1 MRSTP
6 RPGAS
11 FRRLRPALLLAVLAC
26 GPAAGDA
33 ALEFQVARVDGD
45 GWRADGVTVSLRHD
59 DAGKLAAR
67 VSATRL
73 DLPPPLGPRE
83 AVQGECRDLV
93 VTPQRFSCNDLV
105 LETSGTTPAGLR
117 LEGRIDYRRDTGAL
131 EWALELPA
139 DGAGRLRS
147 RGRLDADGW
156 SANLTAIAWPV
167 DALAAFAE
175 ILGMALP
182 PVTGRLDLSLVA
194 RGDATGLQGLVF
206 ELAGAELAGGNE
218 AGTVAAEALGMELRG
233 SAWPEGASLAF
244 DMRGT
249 ASAGEIYV
257 EPVYADLEANP
268 LRLTARGLAGKR
280 SVTLHQLVLEQ
291 RDTAHIDATAELE
304 RATDAAWR
312 VSRASVRFPRLE
324 LPGAYT
330 VLLQPF
336 LAGTVFGNLETSGRL
351 RGELTLSNGR
361 LEEVRLELAR
371 VNLDDRETRLAIYD
385 LSGDLAW
392 APPRDDGTRP
402 SMPPLELDWSGG
414 FVYGI
419 PFGAA
424 GVHMALQA
432 GRWVLAEA
440 ISIPV
445 LDGAL
450 QIDALEVGDFASG
463 DDTLL
468 LDARLTPVDMR
479 ALSLALNWPP
489 LSGRLSGRLPRLSHA
504 EGVLAIGGELTA
516 EVFSGTVA
524 IRELRVERPLQPRAR
539 LRAEVELRGL
549 ELTELT
555 EALSF
560 GLMTGRL
567 EGYVRGLEMIDW
579 APVAFDARLYTP
591 PGDRSRRRIS
601 QRAVDNIANLGGGGG
616 AGALS
621 TGFLRFFES
630 FSYDAFALGCRLE
643 RDVCEMSGLEPRD
656 RGYVILRGRGLPR
669 IDVMG
674 FSQRVSWSVLLEQL
688 AGIMAS
694 EGPEIR

>member
-11 FRRLRPALLLAVLAC
+11 SRRLRPALLLAALAC

-33 ALEFQVARVDGD
+33 VLEFQVARVDGD
-45 GWRADGVTVSLRHD
+45 GWRAEGVAVSLRHD
-59 DAGKLAAR
+59 DAGKLAAH

-83 AVQGECRDLV
+83 AVQGECRDVV
-93 VTPQRFSCNDLV
+93 VTPRRFSCNDLV
-105 LETSGTTPAGLR
+105 LETSGTTPTGLR
-117 LEGRIDYRRDTGAL
+117 LQGRIDYRRETGAL
-131 EWALELPA
+131 EWALALPA
-139 DGAGRLRS
+139 ESSGGLQS
-147 RGRLDADGW
+147 RGRLDAEGW
-156 SANLTAIAWPV
+156 SVEITAAAWPV
-167 DALAAFAE
+167 DGLAVFAE
-175 ILGMALP
+175 VLGLAMP
-182 PVTGRLDLSLVA
+182 PVAGRLDLSLVA
-194 RGDATGLQGLVF
+194 RGDANGLRGVVF
-206 ELAGAELAGGNE
+206 ELAGAELTGGNE
-218 AGTVAAEALGMELRG
+218 AGTVAVEALQVELRG
-233 SAWPEGASLAF
+233 SAWPDGERLAF
-244 DMRGT
+244 DVRGT
-249 ASAGEIYV
+249 ASSGEIYV
-257 EPVYADLEANP
+257 EPVYTNLESNP
-268 LRLTARGLAGKR
+268 LRLTARGLADER
-280 SVTLHQLVLEQ
+280 SVSLRQLVLEQ
-291 RDTAHIDATAELE
+291 RDTVHVDATAELE
-304 RATDAAWR
+304 RSTEAAWR
-312 VSRASVRFPRLE
+312 VSHATARFPRLE

-336 LAGTVFGNLETSGRL
+336 VAATVFGNLETSGRL
-351 RGELTLSNGR
+351 RGEVAVSDGR
-361 LEEVRLELAR
+361 LEEIRLELAD
-371 VNLDDRETRLAIYD
+371 VNLDDREARLAIYG
-385 LSGDLAW
+385 LSGELAW
-392 APPRDDGTRP
+392 APPRDDGAG
-402 SMPPLELDWSGG
+402 SPLHPLDLDWSGG

-424 GVHMALQA
+424 GVRMAPQA
-432 GRWVLAEA
+432 GRWILADA
-440 ISIPV
+440 VSIPV

-450 QIDALEVGDFASG
+450 KIDALEVGDFASG

-468 LDARLTPVDMR
+468 LDARLTPIDMR

-489 LSGRLSGRLPRLSHA
+489 LSGQLSGQLPRLSHVD
-504 EGVLAIGGELTA
+504 GVLAIGGELTA

-524 IRELRVERPLQPRAR
+524 VRELRVERPLQPRAL
-539 LRAEVELRGL
+539 LRAEIELRDL

-567 EGYVRGLEMIDW
+567 DGYVRGLEMIDW

-591 PGDRSRRRIS
+591 PGDRSRKRIS

-643 RDVCEMSGLEPRD
+643 RDVCAMSGLESQD
-656 RGYVILRGRGLPR
+656 QGYVILRGRGLPR

-674 FSQRVSWSVLLEQL
+674 FSQRVSWSVLLGQL
-688 AGIMAS
+688 AGIMES

>member
-1 MRSTP
+1 LRSTP
-6 RPGAS
+6 RPGAG
-11 FRRLRPALLLAVLAC
+11 FRRLRLALLLAALAC

-33 ALEFQVARVDGD
+33 ALQFRVARVDGD
-45 GWRADGVTVSLRHD
+45 GWHAEGVAVFLRHD
-59 DAGKLAAR
+59 ADGKLMAR

-83 AVQGECRDLV
+83 AVDGECRDVV
-93 VTPQRFSCNDLV
+93 VTPRRFSCSDLV
-105 LETSGTTPAGLR
+105 LEAGGTAPTGFR

-131 EWALELPA
+131 EWALALPA
-139 DGAGRLRS
+139 EDSGRLQS
-147 RGRLDADGW
+147 RGQLDADGW
-156 SANLTAIAWPV
+156 STEVTATSWPV
-167 DALAAFAE
+167 EGLAAFAE
-175 ILGMALP
+175 ILGLAMP

-194 RGDATGLQGLVF
+194 RGDAAGLQGLVF
-206 ELAGAELAGGNE
+206 QLAGTQLAGGND
-218 AGTVAAEALGMELRG
+218 AGTIAAEALGVELRG
-233 SAWPEGASLAF
+233 SAWPEGESLAF
-244 DMRGT
+244 DVRGT
-249 ASAGEIYV
+249 VSTGEAYV
-257 EPVYADLEANP
+257 EPVYTDLEANP
-268 LRLTARGLAGKR
+268 LRLVARGRASER
-280 SVTLHQLVLEQ
+280 SVSLGQLVLEQ
-291 RDTAHIDATAELE
+291 QDTAHVDATVQLE
-304 RATDAAWR
+304 RAADAGWK
-312 VSRASVRFPRLE
+312 VSRARVRVPRLA

-336 LAGTVFGNLETSGRL
+336 LAGTVFGNLETSGQV
-351 RGELTLSNGR
+351 RGELTIVDGR
-361 LEEVRLELAR
+361 LEDIRFELAR
-371 VNLDDRETRLAIYD
+371 VNLDDREARLAIYA

-392 APPRDDGTRP
+392 SPPQDDG
-402 SMPPLELDWSGG
+402 SGSPLHPLALDWSGG

-424 GVHMALQA
+424 GLRMAPRA

-440 ISIPV
+440 VSIPV

-450 QIDALEVGDFASG
+450 EIDALEVGDFARG

-479 ALSLALNWPP
+479 ELSLALNWPP
-489 LSGRLSGRLPRLSHA
+489 LSGKLSGRLPQLSHA
-504 EGVLAIGGELTA
+504 EGVLALGGELTA
-516 EVFSGTVA
+516 EIFSGTVA

-539 LRAEVELRGL
+539 LRAEVELHGL
-549 ELTELT
+549 ELAELT

-560 GLMTGRL
+560 GLMTGRVD
-567 EGYVRGLEMIDW
+567 GYVRGLEMLDW

-591 PGDRSRRRIS
+591 PGDGARRRIS

-621 TGFLRFFES
+621 TGFLRFFED

-656 RGYVILRGRGLPR
+656 EGYVILRGQGLPR
-669 IDVMG
+669 IDIMG
-674 FSQRVSWSVLLEQL
+674 YSRRVSWSVLLQQL
-688 AGIMAS
+688 ASIVES